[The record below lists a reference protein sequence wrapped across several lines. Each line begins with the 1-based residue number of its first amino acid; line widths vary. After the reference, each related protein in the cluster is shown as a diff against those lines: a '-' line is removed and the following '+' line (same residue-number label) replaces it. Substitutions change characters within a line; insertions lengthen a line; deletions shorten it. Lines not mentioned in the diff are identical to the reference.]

1 MSSSHLPDLFAVIMG
16 LCAIGLVAIP
26 ELVYVR
32 DIYENG
38 NARANTMFK
47 LDISGVYHV
56 WHDYDICDLP
66 SAVRDPQRRSL
77 KRVAVIGL
85 AFFVWTCGY
94 FGNSVDAWFG
104 TGLGSVRSTKV

>member
-1 MSSSHLPDLFAVIMG
+1 MKAVRTPDLFAVIMG

-47 LDISGVYHV
+47 LTYQAYIM
-56 WHDYDICDLP
+56 
-66 SAVRDPQRRSL
+66 
-77 KRVAVIGL
+77 
-85 AFFVWTCGY
+85 FE
-94 FGNSVDAWFG
+94 
-104 TGLGSVRSTKV
+104 